1 MSFPDRDCRY
11 LVLILF
17 LVVTSASGAV
27 DLRVGVI
34 SESVNKW
41 PMWVAEDKGYFAE
54 QGINVELILTGDATA
69 QLEKLRNAELDLGHQ
84 AADHIVRAIERGDNF
99 VVVHTITRAT
109 NDLLVGPG
117 IKSFN
122 DLKDKTFA
130 LANLNVSYWLM
141 FDKVLRANGVNPGD
155 YKVIA
160 NSGGPAMRMQVL
172 RAGKADVTYM
182 NPPASIEAEAEGY
195 TRLTSLSEHYP
206 QFPASSIA
214 TRRDWGELN
223 RDVLV
228 KYLMAYIRA
237 TEWLLDESN
246 RDEAMNIAV
255 NIGGH
260 ERNILDGAYEAF
272 VKHGLVRFGTLSS
285 DGYSQISQLLLE
297 KGIVNE
303 ISPMEK
309 YADTTYQ
316 QKAKERL
323 NLQIND

>member
-1 MSFPDRDCRY
+1 MIRTGINLRKLIYTF
-11 LVLILF
+11 LIVLS
-17 LVVTSASGAV
+17 SATNAV
-27 DLRVGVI
+27 DLRVGVV

-41 PMWVAEDKGYFAE
+41 PMWVAEDKGYFTD
-54 QGINVELILTGDATA
+54 QSINVELILTGDATV

-84 AADHIVRAIERGDNF
+84 AADHIVRAIEIGDNF

-117 IKSFN
+117 IKSYN
-122 DLKDKTFA
+122 DLKGKTFA

-155 YKVIA
+155 YNVIA

-172 RAGKADVTYM
+172 REGKADVTYM

-214 TRRDWGELN
+214 TRRDWTEMN
-223 RDVLV
+223 RDILV

-272 VKHGLVRFGTLSS
+272 VKHGLMRFGTLSP
-285 DGYSQISQLLLE
+285 DGYNQISQLLLE

-303 ISPMEK
+303 ISPMGK
-309 YADTTYQ
+309 YADPQFQ
-316 QKAKERL
+316 QSA
-323 NLQIND
+323 LQALGLMK